1 MLKVDKILFP
11 TDFSESAGQAL
22 DYALF
27 LAEQFEA
34 ELHLLHAVVLHAHE
48 PVDGEDDFPEPT
60 EILSR
65 LFEIADSEM
74 ARIVEGNES
83 KTFSLK
89 EAKVRGFSAGAVIL
103 DYAQEQDID
112 LIVMGTHGRR
122 GPARIFIGSV
132 AAEVV
137 RQAHCP
143 VLTLHKQTDDKAIG
157 RVETI
162 LVPIDFSEHA
172 TKALIYAKEIAAI
185 TGSRLQILHAIEEPV
200 YPYFYGPAGD
210 FSLSGEIEKLQEK
223 TTEALDKLIYDTPG
237 PEVPIEKH
245 VVTGTPSVEI
255 TRFAEQNGSDLI
267 IIPTHGLTGLERML
281 LGSTAERVVRLAS
294 CPVLAV
300 KSFGKQLIQVEA
312 Q

>member
-1 MLKVDKILFP
+1 MLKIKKILFP
-11 TDFSESAGQAL
+11 TDFSDSAKQAL

-34 ELHLLHAVVLHAHE
+34 ELHLLHAVVLHAHDPE
-48 PVDGEDDFPEPT
+48 ENGGGFPEPT

-74 ARIVEGNES
+74 AQILKRNDS

-89 EAKVRGFSAGAVIL
+89 EAKVRGFSAGSVIL
-103 DYAQEQDID
+103 EYAGDHDID

-137 RQAHCP
+137 READCP
-143 VLTLHKQTDDKAIG
+143 VLTIHKQESDKTVG

-162 LVPIDFSEHA
+162 LVPVDFSEHSA
-172 TKALIYAKEIAAI
+172 KAVTYAKEIAET
-185 TGSRLQILHAIEEPV
+185 TGARLQILHSIEEPV
-200 YPYFYGPAGD
+200 YPYFYAPAGD
-210 FSLSGEIEKLQEK
+210 FSLAQELEVLREK
-223 TTEALDKLIYDTPG
+223 TDEALDKLIYDTPG
-237 PEVPIEKH
+237 PEVQAEKY
-245 VVTGTPSVEI
+245 VVSGTPSVEI
-255 TRFAEQNGSDLI
+255 TRFAEDEGSDLI

-281 LGSTAERVVRLAS
+281 LGSTAERVVRMAT
-294 CPVLAV
+294 CPVLAI
-300 KSFGKQLIQVEA
+300 KSFGKQLV
-312 Q
+312 